1 MSQVTEPVALD
12 STLKTVASELSQI
25 KTILGRG
32 SHVLYGFHVDPSEND
47 PEACVTYL
55 EDAVGMTPAYMD
67 FTNGK
72 FNYGSWKNAFFMPRP
87 CMVYQTG
94 GVSYYLDPD
103 DFTKKEDGTASDVA
117 DPDFP
122 GNVMI
127 EWGQNGKKIWPKFV
141 PDADGEGF
149 SFYVSDERLGDD
161 YKAWSFIN
169 NQGKEVDHFYMA
181 AYNGSKINGELRSIS
196 GQAVMNSETGTNELA
211 YAAANNKDSNVC
223 WYGEV
228 LADYILTRMLMILM
242 VKTLDVQS
250 AYGAGLATGSQTAF
264 NNYRT
269 GALNDK
275 GMFFGYNDQTHAVK
289 IFGIENPYG
298 LQWRRMAG
306 DILRDGVRKIKFTYG
321 RQDGSEADGYNSD
334 GTGYISLGSGSVPTG
349 TSGGYITKMLA
360 TVFGPFFKEMGGT
373 NAASNKFYCD
383 GGWFNNSG
391 ALYALYGAA
400 SNDGLIGGL
409 FACYLNGA
417 VGSAAWN
424 LGRAVSYKPLA

>member
-1 MSQVTEPVALD
+1 MSQVTEPIALD
-12 STLKTVASELSQI
+12 STLKGVKSELSQI

-32 SHVLYGFHVDPSEND
+32 SHVLFGFHVDPAESD
-47 PEACVTYL
+47 PAACVTYL

-67 FTNGK
+67 FANSK
-72 FNYGSWKNAFFMPRP
+72 FNYGSWENAFFMPRP

-94 GVSYYLDPD
+94 GVAYYLDPN
-103 DFTKKEDGTASDVA
+103 DFTKKEDGTASDVG

-127 EWGQNGKKIWPKFV
+127 EWGQNGKKIWHKFV
-141 PDADGEGF
+141 PDADGVGF
-149 SFYVSDERLGDD
+149 SFYLSDERLDSD

-196 GQAVMNSETGTNELA
+196 GQAVMNGETGTNELA
-211 YAAANNKDSNVC
+211 YALANNKDNNVC

-242 VKTLDVQS
+242 VKTLDAQS

-289 IFGIENPYG
+289 IFGTENPYG

-306 DILRDGVRKIKFTYG
+306 DILSDGIRKIKLTYG

-334 GTGYISLGSGSVPTG
+334 GTGYISLGSGSTPTG

-360 TVFGPFFKEMGGT
+360 TVFGPFFNEAGGT
-373 NAASNKFYCD
+373 GAASNKYYCD

-391 ALYALYGAA
+391 ARYALYGAY
-400 SNDGLIGGL
+400 SDSGL
-409 FACYLNGA
+409 FGGFFACDLNYG
-417 VGSAAWN
+417 VGSAYWSI
-424 LGRAVSYKPLA
+424 GRAVSYKPLA

>member
-12 STLKTVASELSQI
+12 STLKIVASELSQI

-32 SHVLYGFHVDPSEND
+32 SHVLYGFHVDPSESD
-47 PEACVTYL
+47 PEARVTYL

-72 FNYGSWKNAFFMPRP
+72 FNYGSWENAFFMPRP

-94 GVSYYLDPD
+94 GVAYYLDPD

-117 DPDFP
+117 DPEFP

-127 EWGQNGKKIWPKFV
+127 EWGQNGKKIWHKFV
-141 PDADGEGF
+141 PDVDGEGF

-242 VKTLDVQS
+242 VKTLDAQS

-298 LQWRRMAG
+298 LQWRRIAG
-306 DILRDGVRKIKFTYG
+306 DILRDGVRKIKLTYG

-373 NAASNKFYCD
+373 DAASNKFYCD

-391 ALYALYGAA
+391 ARYALYGAA
-400 SNDGLIGGL
+400 SDGGLIGGI
-409 FACYLNGA
+409 FACALDVV
-417 VGSAAWN
+417 VGSAHWY